1 MKIRQKEN
9 NDALDLDSNKFKFD
23 LECVILKSISRSV
36 KSVGRDK
43 TDLGFEI
50 FFQNA
55 VYSRFSF
62 RTVKSEIKFCSV
74 TGRFVPGI

>member
-43 TDLGFEI
+43 TDLW
-50 FFQNA
+50 
-55 VYSRFSF
+55 V
-62 RTVKSEIKFCSV
+62 
-74 TGRFVPGI
+74 